1 MIYYRYKVLESLEGV
16 NQMKKQFNENSI
28 TFNDDIDYISMLT
41 DTSFL
46 ESKSFLDSKKC
57 DIDYVSM
64 LIDTSFLDS
73 KEF

>member
-1 MIYYRYKVLESLEGV
+1 MTNKLT
-16 NQMKKQFNENSI
+16 NKQL
-28 TFNDDIDYISMLT
+28 NDNDIDYISMLT

-46 ESKSFLDSKKC
+46 DSKKLLDSKKC